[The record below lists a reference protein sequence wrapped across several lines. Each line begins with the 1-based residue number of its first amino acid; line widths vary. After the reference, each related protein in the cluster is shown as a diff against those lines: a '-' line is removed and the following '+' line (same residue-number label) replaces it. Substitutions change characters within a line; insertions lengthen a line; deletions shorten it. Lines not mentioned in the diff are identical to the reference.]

1 MLIHPQKNALVEL
14 RLACRRQDHQIR
26 RLNET
31 GQEINCANSRSWN
44 PLAEVEEARKV
55 GVFVTFISLRYEWV
69 YCPCLSAVT
78 LP

>member
-31 GQEINCANSRSWN
+31 GQEINCANSRS
-44 PLAEVEEARKV
+44 
-55 GVFVTFISLRYEWV
+55 
-69 YCPCLSAVT
+69 
-78 LP
+78 